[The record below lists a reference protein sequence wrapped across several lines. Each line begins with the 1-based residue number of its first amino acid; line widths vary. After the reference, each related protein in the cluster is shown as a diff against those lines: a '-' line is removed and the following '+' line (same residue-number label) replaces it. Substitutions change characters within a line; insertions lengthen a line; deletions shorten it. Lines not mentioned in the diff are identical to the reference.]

1 MAKRLLLPDV
11 RSLVQN
17 KRLEAGMMRMQAA
30 ASDYLHNP
38 DKAKGLVIAG
48 QNQLTELQ
56 LAAGP
61 VREAVDYMGAMLRL
75 LRAYV
80 RQEYTAIPWSSMLF
94 ITGAVVYF
102 VALADIIPDVIL
114 GVGLLDDMAVIGLV
128 AAQVAADLDRFRLWE
143 SEPRTRSDPSAQ

>member
-17 KRLEAGMMRMQAA
+17 KRLEAGMLRMQAA

-38 DKAKGLVIAG
+38 DKAKGLVTVA

-61 VREAVDYMGAMLRL
+61 VREAVDYMSGRNIRRSRGVRCSL
-75 LRAYV
+75 LQA
-80 RQEYTAIPWSSMLF
+80 PSS
-94 ITGAVVYF
+94 
-102 VALADIIPDVIL
+102 IL
-114 GVGLLDDMAVIGLV
+114 W
-128 AAQVAADLDRFRLWE
+128 RWPT
-143 SEPRTRSDPSAQ
+143 SSRT